1 MTDEKNTT
9 PETAKPE
16 PTLTNPV
23 EQSFAEAERL
33 AEQAEAVS
41 YTHLTLPTIA

>member
-1 MTDEKNTT
+1 MTDEKSTRNTA

-23 EQSFAEAERL
+23 EQSFA
-33 AEQAEAVS
+33 AVS
-41 YTHLTLPTIA
+41 YTHLFLVFG